1 MPASNYTDPYE
12 VLGVRHGASMDEVTK
27 AYRTLAKKYHPD
39 LNPGDETAAQ
49 KMSQI
54 NEAYDRI
61 KAGDTEPPIFG
72 GGTGSS
78 GGNQQNP
85 FADFE
90 QWYRAY
96 QQAAERQRQQQQ
108 QYRQYQQQSQSANRQ
123 QYQQQYQQAQR
134 QQQATPK
141 RRSGGCFRILFW
153 FILLQILAVF
163 LFRMVSG
170 VTFYWGTPDE
180 EAQQNARS
188 ATSSYYSPY
197 GQNDW
202 ASDRTRAAHIC
213 MPDAERATLNTDAG
227 TYTVYF

>member
-1 MPASNYTDPYE
+1 
-12 VLGVRHGASMDEVTK
+12 
-27 AYRTLAKKYHPD
+27 
-39 LNPGDETAAQ
+39 
-49 KMSQI
+49 MSQI

-72 GGTGSS
+72 GGTGSSASRGNSTGGTYGPFGTGGYGYGTGGYGSS

-108 QYRQYQQQSQSANRQ
+108 QYREYQQQSQSANRQ

>member
-78 GGNQQNP
+78 ASRGNSTGGTYGPFGTGGYGYGTGGYGSSGGNQQNP

-96 QQAAERQRQQQQ
+96 
-108 QYRQYQQQSQSANRQ
+108 
-123 QYQQQYQQAQR
+123 
-134 QQQATPK
+134 
-141 RRSGGCFRILFW
+141 
-153 FILLQILAVF
+153 
-163 LFRMVSG
+163 
-170 VTFYWGTPDE
+170 
-180 EAQQNARS
+180 
-188 ATSSYYSPY
+188 
-197 GQNDW
+197 
-202 ASDRTRAAHIC
+202 
-213 MPDAERATLNTDAG
+213 
-227 TYTVYF
+227 